1 MKRITTMLIAIAMI
15 CAFVGCSNNTSTS
28 SAGSDTQTSVSDTTI
43 DTNVDSVVSDT
54 TTADTDASAVTSDE
68 TDNITSDTE
77 IAEPEIYYIS
87 SADENYG
94 YRRLEDG
101 GVEMAGIAMSVR
113 DAGTHI
119 DAWHMI
125 YPRELGN
132 SPVLAADKM
141 IDWPDQIVSVEFE
154 DGYTRIPD
162 DALLLAK
169 GLETV
174 IIPDTV
180 TEIGQGAF
188 ANCTS
193 LKEVN
198 IPDNVTAIGDK
209 TFYNCKDIVAAYR
222 GETYTYDMIDRLYAD
237 INAE

>member
-15 CAFVGCSNNTSTS
+15 CTFVGCSNNTSTS

-43 DTNVDSVVSDT
+43 DTNVDSVVSNT

-77 IAEPEIYYIS
+77 TAEPEIYYIS
-87 SADENYG
+87 SADENYS
-94 YRRLEDG
+94 YSRLEDG
-101 GVEMAGIAMSVR
+101 GVKMGCVYQP
-113 DAGTHI
+113 DTDI

-125 YPRELGN
+125 YPRELGG
-132 SPVLAADKM
+132 SPVLAADK
-141 IDWPDQIVSVEFE
+141 IVDWPDQIVSVEFE

-162 DALLLAK
+162 DALLLAE

-209 TFYNCKDIVAAYR
+209 TFYNCKDIVATYR
-222 GETYTYDMIDRLYAD
+222 GETYTYDIIDRLYAD